1 MPGLVITEKS
11 YFDSSQATLESTY
24 VAGCSTF
31 EDGSLRLF
39 IVNKEV
45 NETHLSQKIIYANGT
60 EVDTSLDSWGL
71 PMGIQPNTLSPIS
84 NTNVLFAYA
93 NGTKLMT
100 DPSNPIQKDTW
111 AGIADEK
118 GNLLKTVL
126 LMENNE
132 FASIEGFG
140 INNTAH
146 QLIAN
151 GDNFIYVYYHDMGNS
166 CETIKWKVY
175 STHNATLIGDNTYN
189 ITTKEGCVRSYYTQ
203 PVIDGGFLITWSV
216 TMTPSNITDPTSPPQ
231 TQSQVYAVFIQPNS
245 AEVKTAPF
253 VIFSG
258 TIAEEIKILACA
270 GSSIGRGFNCFL
282 QSMMNDSANGIQ
294 PYQVTFLSS
303 GMVHNVVP
311 LRSNITNNRA
321 IFGDLLDLAAIPL
334 RYGGF
339 LLIQSSLRQNPLNV
353 LNLTGTNS
361 ILDLFNYSGSLLKE
375 QTTRIVYTGAS
386 CIFPNNSVVFTGMPT
401 DWLNPRYM
409 GGYSI
414 YIVNLPKFYEDDNG
428 YQNLNI
434 FSSYPSR
441 NETSVPITFD
451 STSFTLKLTYRG
463 LVTLSGRGS
472 INIYQKGYD
481 DIPRYKITSSSIKTS
496 NNPNSST
503 TLFMNLISSTLNY
516 PETEYYATVDNGVVQ
531 NMDLAEPLPG
541 VRANVWNFV
550 TAKQSSSFSGAIT
563 VLLRFQPKSL
573 QFFLS
578 NSTDA
583 IQKVHTEI
591 SKFLPVNRER
601 LSTPYNTWYY
611 DMGDNHQYII
621 LPLQI
626 SPGDYS
632 SVSSFR
638 LSSDL
643 EDLITNSPNT
653 NIAYG
658 NITSLL
664 DSKYGAPIQA
674 DFWSENKVML
684 IVASIIVFL
693 VILMYAAA
701 EYRDSNARNTAVLQL
716 ALVLADFSV
725 GLIFLISHSKDVPF
739 LFVPTLIFSIVP
751 FIFNLLWAMYVVL
764 RESFT
769 NNDFF
774 NWFKRNTAVASLFT
788 ILGMADIEV
797 LSILNSRAAGVKA
810 LQAPWSRWA
819 GIMIFVGSLVGFFVE
834 DIPKFIIQ
842 VLYKLN
848 TASYSIIP
856 FLRLVTSSLVI
867 LHAIVGKM
875 YLGIAKWR
883 QTRRQY
889 DPPKG
894 GEDAWKD
901 LMSEVERLAKD
912 HLEESKASIA
922 AAKLAAKKKS
932 MKKDGGGRESSKSGQ
947 DKNKNKSEDNL
958 RDAGYE
964 GDRDEGGRIRY
975 GQGRGHRS
983 VSVSPT
989 YTPTESFSPGRVR
1002 SDRSGDVSENERD
1015 GGGGREE
1022 HGIV

>member
-1 MPGLVITEKS
+1 MPDLVITEKS
-11 YFDSSQATLESTY
+11 YFDFSQGTTY

-39 IVNKEV
+39 IVRKEA
-45 NETHLSQKIIYANGT
+45 NETNLLQKIIYANGT
-60 EVDTSLDSWGL
+60 EANTSLDSWGL

-84 NTNVLFAYA
+84 NNNVLFAYA

-175 STHNATLIGDNTYN
+175 NNNSTFIGDNTYN
-189 ITTKEGCVRSYYTQ
+189 ITTKEGCVRSYNTQ
-203 PVIDGGFLITWSV
+203 AVIDGGFLITWSV
-216 TMTPSNITDPTSPPQ
+216 TMTPSNISDPTSPPQ
-231 TQSQVYAVFIQPNS
+231 TQSQVYAVFIKPNS
-245 AEVKTAPF
+245 ADVKTAPF

-258 TIAEEIKILACA
+258 TTAADIKILACA

-282 QSMMNDSANGIQ
+282 QSMMNDSTNGIQ

-311 LRSNITNNRA
+311 LRSNITNNQA
-321 IFGDLLDLAAIPL
+321 TFGNLLDLAAVPL

-339 LLIQSSLRQNPLNV
+339 LLIQSSLRQNPLNF
-353 LNLTGTNS
+353 LNLTGANS
-361 ILDLFNYSGSLLKE
+361 VLDLFNYSGSLLKE
-375 QTTRIVYTGAS
+375 QSTQIVYTGAS
-386 CIFPNNSVVFTGMPT
+386 CVFPNNSVVFTGLPT
-401 DWLNPRYM
+401 NLLDPRYM
-409 GGYSI
+409 EGYSI
-414 YIVNLPKFYEDDNG
+414 YTINLPKFYEDDTG

-434 FSSYPSR
+434 FSAYPSR
-441 NETSVPITFD
+441 NETNVPITFD

-472 INIYQKGYD
+472 VNIYQKGYD
-481 DIPRYKITSSSIKTS
+481 DIPRLKIMSSSVKTS
-496 NNPNSST
+496 DSPNSST
-503 TLFMNLISSTLNY
+503 TLYMNLISSTLNY
-516 PETEYYATVDNGVVQ
+516 PETEYYVTVDDEMVQ
-531 NMDLAEPLPG
+531 NVDLAEPLPG
-541 VRANVWNFV
+541 VRANIWNFI

-563 VLLRFQPKSL
+563 VLLRFQPTSL

-583 IQKVHTEI
+583 IQKIHAEI

-601 LSTPYNTWYY
+601 LSTPYNAWYY
-611 DMGDNHQYII
+611 DMGDNHDYII

-626 SPGDYS
+626 SPGDFS

-643 EDLITNSPNT
+643 EDLIRNSPNT
-653 NIAYG
+653 NIANG

-664 DSKYGAPIQA
+664 DSKYGAPIQV
-674 DFWSENKVML
+674 DFWSENKVVL
-684 IVASIIVFL
+684 IVAAAIVIL
-693 VILMYAAA
+693 VILFYVAA
-701 EYRDSNARNTAVLQL
+701 EYRDSDARNTAVPQL

-725 GLIFLISHSKDVPF
+725 G
-739 LFVPTLIFSIVP
+739 
-751 FIFNLLWAMYVVL
+751 
-764 RESFT
+764 
-769 NNDFF
+769 
-774 NWFKRNTAVASLFT
+774 
-788 ILGMADIEV
+788 MAEVEV
-797 LSILNSRAAGVKA
+797 LGILNSRAAGVKA

-819 GIMIFVGSLVGFFVE
+819 GIMIFVGGLVGFFIE

-848 TASYSIIP
+848 TASYSVIP

-867 LHAIVGKM
+867 LHAIVGKV
-875 YLGIAKWR
+875 YLGVAKWR
-883 QTRRQY
+883 QSRRQY
-889 DPPKG
+889 EPPKG
-894 GEDAWKD
+894 GEDAWRE
-901 LMSEVERLAKD
+901 LMNEVERLAKD

-932 MKKDGGGRESSKSGQ
+932 TKKDGGRGSSKGGQ
-947 DKNKNKSEDNL
+947 GKSQNKSGDNL
-958 RDAGYE
+958 GEAGYE
-964 GDRDEGGRIRY
+964 GDRDEGGRM
-975 GQGRGHRS
+975 QGGSYRS
-983 VSVSPT
+983 SSVSPI
-989 YTPTESFSPGRVR
+989 YSPTGGVSPGRER
-1002 SDRSGDVSENERD
+1002 SDRSGDVSESERN

-1022 HGIV
+1022 HGVV

>member
-1 MPGLVITEKS
+1 MPSLVITEKS

-39 IVNKEV
+39 IVRKQV

-60 EVDTSLDSWGL
+60 EVDTSLDDWAL

-93 NGTKLMT
+93 NGTKLMS

-118 GNLLKTVL
+118 GKLLKTVL

-132 FASIEGFG
+132 FASVEGFG

-175 STHNATLIGDNTYN
+175 SSRNATLLGDNTYN

-203 PVIDGGFLITWSV
+203 AVMDGGFLITWSV

-231 TQSQVYAVFIQPNS
+231 TQSQVYAVFIKPNS

-258 TIAEEIKILACA
+258 TTAEEIKILACA

-353 LNLTGTNS
+353 LNLNGTNS

-401 DWLNPRYM
+401 NWLDPRYM
-409 GGYSI
+409 GSYSI
-414 YIVNLPKFYEDDNG
+414 YIVSLPKFYEDDNG

-441 NETSVPITFD
+441 NETNVPITFD

-463 LVTLSGRGS
+463 LFTLSGRGS

-503 TLFMNLISSTLNY
+503 TLYMNLISSTLNY
-516 PETEYYATVDNGVVQ
+516 PETEYYVTVDNEVVQ

-541 VRANVWNFV
+541 VRANIWSFV

-573 QFFLS
+573 QFFLT

-601 LSTPYNTWYY
+601 LSTPYNAWYY

-643 EDLITNSPNT
+643 EDLIANSPNT

-674 DFWSENKVML
+674 DFWSENKVVL
-684 IVASIIVFL
+684 ILASVIVVL
-693 VILMYAAA
+693 VILMYVAA
-701 EYRDSNARNTAVLQL
+701 ENRDSNARNTAVLQL

-725 GLIFLISHSKDVPF
+725 G
-739 LFVPTLIFSIVP
+739 
-751 FIFNLLWAMYVVL
+751 
-764 RESFT
+764 
-769 NNDFF
+769 
-774 NWFKRNTAVASLFT
+774 
-788 ILGMADIEV
+788 MADIEV
-797 LSILNSRAAGVKA
+797 LSILNSRAAGIKS

-819 GIMIFVGSLVGFFVE
+819 GIMIFVGSLGGFFVE

-842 VLYKLN
+842 LN

-932 MKKDGGGRESSKSGQ
+932 MKKDGGGRESSKGGQ
-947 DKNKNKSEDNL
+947 GKNQNKSGENL
-958 RDAGYE
+958 REAGYE

-989 YTPTESFSPGRVR
+989 YTPTESVSPGRVR
-1002 SDRSGDVSENERD
+1002 SDRSGYVSENERD

>member
-1 MPGLVITEKS
+1 MIRSILRFITIVIILIFAQSYQCWGQTNMPGLVITEKS

-550 TAKQSSSFSGAIT
+550 T
-563 VLLRFQPKSL
+563 
-573 QFFLS
+573 
-578 NSTDA
+578 
-583 IQKVHTEI
+583 VHTEI

-701 EYRDSNARNTAVLQL
+701 EYRDSNARNTAVLQ
-716 ALVLADFSV
+716 
-725 GLIFLISHSKDVPF
+725 
-739 LFVPTLIFSIVP
+739 
-751 FIFNLLWAMYVVL
+751 
-764 RESFT
+764 
-769 NNDFF
+769 
-774 NWFKRNTAVASLFT
+774 NTAVASLFT

>member
-39 IVNKEV
+39 IVKKEV

-60 EVDTSLDSWGL
+60 EVDTSLDSWGF

-140 INNTAH
+140 
-146 QLIAN
+146 
-151 GDNFIYVYYHDMGNS
+151 
-166 CETIKWKVY
+166 
-175 STHNATLIGDNTYN
+175 DNTYN

-231 TQSQVYAVFIQPNS
+231 TQSQVYAVFIKPNS

-401 DWLNPRYM
+401 DWLNPR
-409 GGYSI
+409 
-414 YIVNLPKFYEDDNG
+414 
-428 YQNLNI
+428 
-434 FSSYPSR
+434 

-481 DIPRYKITSSSIKTS
+481 DTPRYKITSSSIKTS

-573 QFFLS
+573 HFFLS

-583 IQKVHTEI
+583 IQTVHTEI

-725 GLIFLISHSKDVPF
+725 
-739 LFVPTLIFSIVP
+739 
-751 FIFNLLWAMYVVL
+751 
-764 RESFT
+764 
-769 NNDFF
+769 
-774 NWFKRNTAVASLFT
+774 
-788 ILGMADIEV
+788 GMADIEV

-947 DKNKNKSEDNL
+947 GKNKNKSEDNL